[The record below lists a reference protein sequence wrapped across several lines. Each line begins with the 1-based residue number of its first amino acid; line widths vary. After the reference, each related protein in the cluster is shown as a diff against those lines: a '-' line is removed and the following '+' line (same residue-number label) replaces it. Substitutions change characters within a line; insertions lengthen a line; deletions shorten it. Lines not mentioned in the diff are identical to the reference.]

1 MGSRSAFFVC
11 SDNRARTC
19 VQPDEAGSS
28 TTELMDALRIFQQ
41 NIRYF
46 IKPVTNCAEVNSF
59 LELLQAVIYSIFGNL
74 DRFDPIEA
82 NFVRLV
88 KSHN

>member
-1 MGSRSAFFVC
+1 MDHAQLFLFVPITGLEPV
-11 SDNRARTC
+11 SNQTKPA
-19 VQPDEAGSS
+19 A